1 MSTEQEGLSLDE
13 GVRAMV
19 LLMPRLVGRAK
30 RLPVP
35 EALRSFDLAPRHL
48 SLLTYVLFDGP
59 LTVNELAR
67 RLEVAPTTVSLMI
80 GDLSRQGVLE
90 RRTDDNDRRRI
101 LVAIA
106 DAHRAA
112 VADWLGGA
120 DRGWRAAL
128 GPLTAEQRALVITV
142 LRAYE
147 EAVSSD

>member
-1 MSTEQEGLSLDE
+1 MSTEREGLSLDE

-59 LTVNELAR
+59 LTVNDLAS

-90 RRTDDNDRRRI
+90 RRTDDKDRRRT

-106 DAHRAA
+106 DAHRTA

-120 DRGWRAAL
+120 DRGWRVAL
-128 GPLTAEQRALVITV
+128 GPLTAEQRALVIAT

-147 EAVSSD
+147 EAVSSG

>member
-1 MSTEQEGLSLDE
+1 MSTENDGLSLDDS
-13 GVRAMV
+13 VRAMV

-90 RRTDDNDRRRI
+90 RRPDDNDRRRT

-106 DAHRAA
+106 DAHRTA

-128 GPLTAEQRALVITV
+128 GPLTAEQRALVITT

-147 EAVSSD
+147 EAVSSG

>member
-1 MSTEQEGLSLDE
+1 MSTERGPSLDDS
-13 GVRAMV
+13 VRAMV

-48 SLLTYVLFDGP
+48 SLLTHVLFDGP
-59 LTVNELAR
+59 LSVNELAR

-80 GDLSRQGVLE
+80 GDLSRQGVLD
-90 RRTDDNDRRRI
+90 RRSDDNDRRRT

-106 DAHRAA
+106 DSHRPA
-112 VADWLGGA
+112 VQAWLGAA
-120 DRGWRAAL
+120 DRGWRAAFA
-128 GPLTAEQRALVITV
+128 PLTGEQRALVIAT

-147 EAVSSD
+147 EAVASG

>member
-1 MSTEQEGLSLDE
+1 
-13 GVRAMV
+13 MV

-59 LTVNELAR
+59 LTVNELAE
-67 RLEVAPTTVSLMI
+67 RLQVAPTTVSLMVA
-80 GDLSRQGVLE
+80 DLNRQGVVE
-90 RRTDDNDRRRI
+90 RQTDDNDRRRI
-101 LVAIA
+101 LVTIA
-106 DAHRAA
+106 DSHRTA
-112 VADWLGGA
+112 VAAWLGGA

-128 GPLTAEQRALVITV
+128 GPLTAEERALVIAT

-147 EAVSSD
+147 AAVSEP

>member
-1 MSTEQEGLSLDE
+1 MSTEHEGLSLDE

-90 RRTDDNDRRRI
+90 RRTDDKDRRRT

-106 DAHRAA
+106 DAHRTA

-128 GPLTAEQRALVITV
+128 GPLTAEQRALVIAT

-147 EAVSSD
+147 EAVSSG

>member
-1 MSTEQEGLSLDE
+1 MHDGLSLDD

-48 SLLTYVLFDGP
+48 SLLTYVLLDGP
-59 LTVNELAR
+59 LTVNELAS
-67 RLEVAPTTVSLMI
+67 RLEVAPTTASLMI
-80 GDLSRQGVLE
+80 SDLSRQGVLA
-90 RRTDDNDRRRI
+90 RRPDDNDRRRT
-101 LVAIA
+101 LVSIA
-106 DAHRAA
+106 ESHRTA
-112 VADWLGGA
+112 VASWLGGA

-128 GPLTAEQRALVITV
+128 GPLTAEQRALVITT

-147 EAVSSD
+147 AAVATD

>member
-1 MSTEQEGLSLDE
+1 MSTKNDGLSLDDS
-13 GVRAMV
+13 VRAMV

-90 RRTDDNDRRRI
+90 RRPDDNDRRRT

-106 DAHRAA
+106 DAHRTA

-128 GPLTAEQRALVITV
+128 GPLTAEQRALVITT

-147 EAVSSD
+147 EAVSSG

>member
-1 MSTEQEGLSLDE
+1 MSTEGGLSLDDS
-13 GVRAMV
+13 VRAMV

-67 RLEVAPTTVSLMI
+67 RLEIAPTTVSLMI
-80 GDLSRQGVLE
+80 GDLGRQGVLD
-90 RRTDDNDRRRI
+90 RRTDEHDRRRT

-106 DAHRAA
+106 DSHRAA
-112 VADWLGGA
+112 VAAWLGAA

-128 GPLTAEQRALVITV
+128 GPLTSEQRALVLAT

-147 EAVSSD
+147 EAVATD

>member
-1 MSTEQEGLSLDE
+1 MSTEHEGLSLDE

-90 RRTDDNDRRRI
+90 RRPDDNDRRRT

-106 DAHRAA
+106 DAHRTA

-128 GPLTAEQRALVITV
+128 GPLTAEQRALVITT

-147 EAVSSD
+147 EAVSSG

>member
-1 MSTEQEGLSLDE
+1 MSTEHDGLSLDE
-13 GVRAMV
+13 SVRAMV

-35 EALRSFDLAPRHL
+35 DALRSFDLAPRHL

-80 GDLSRQGVLE
+80 ADLSRQGVLE
-90 RRTDDNDRRRI
+90 RRTDDNDRRRT
-101 LVAIA
+101 LVTIA
-106 DAHRAA
+106 GAHRKA

-128 GPLTAEQRALVITV
+128 GPLTAEQRALVIAT

-147 EAVSSD
+147 EAVSAG

>member
-1 MSTEQEGLSLDE
+1 MSTEDGLSLDDS
-13 GVRAMV
+13 VRAMV

-80 GDLSRQGVLE
+80 GDLSRQGVLD
-90 RRTDDNDRRRI
+90 RRTDDNDRRRT

-106 DAHRAA
+106 DSHRAA

-128 GPLTAEQRALVITV
+128 GPLTAEQRALVITT

-147 EAVSSD
+147 EAVSSS

>member
-1 MSTEQEGLSLDE
+1 EGLSLDE

-90 RRTDDNDRRRI
+90 RRPDDNDRRRT

-106 DAHRAA
+106 DAHRTA

-128 GPLTAEQRALVITV
+128 GPLTAEQRALVITT

-147 EAVSSD
+147 EAVSSG

>member
-1 MSTEQEGLSLDE
+1 MSTENDGLSLDDS
-13 GVRAMV
+13 VRAMV

-90 RRTDDNDRRRI
+90 RRPDDNDRRRT

-106 DAHRAA
+106 DAHRRA

-128 GPLTAEQRALVITV
+128 GPLTAEQRALVITT

-147 EAVSSD
+147 EAVSSG

>member
-1 MSTEQEGLSLDE
+1 MSTEPEGLSLDE

-80 GDLSRQGVLE
+80 GDLSRRGVLE
-90 RRTDDNDRRRI
+90 RRTDDKDRRRT
-101 LVAIA
+101 LVTIA
-106 DAHRAA
+106 DAHRTA

-128 GPLTAEQRALVITV
+128 GPLTAEQRALVIAT

-147 EAVSSD
+147 EAVSSG

>member
-1 MSTEQEGLSLDE
+1 MSTENDGLSLDDS
-13 GVRAMV
+13 VRAMV

-59 LTVNELAR
+59 LPVNELAR

-90 RRTDDNDRRRI
+90 RRTDDNDRRRT

-106 DAHRAA
+106 DAHRTA

-128 GPLTAEQRALVITV
+128 GPLTAEQRALVITT

-147 EAVSSD
+147 EAVSAG

>member
-1 MSTEQEGLSLDE
+1 D
-13 GVRAMV
+13 
-19 LLMPRLVGRAK
+19 
-30 RLPVP
+30 
-35 EALRSFDLAPRHL
+35 ALRSFDLAPRHL

-90 RRTDDNDRRRI
+90 RRTDDNDRRRT

-106 DAHRAA
+106 DAHRKA

-128 GPLTAEQRALVITV
+128 GPLTAEQRALVIAT

-147 EAVSSD
+147 EAVSAG